1 MLLLVLHRDGR
12 FCHTVHFAWWGCCE
26 GTPQQQQAQLHP
38 KPSAVLQFER
48 PPVTA
53 TRKAPFLRAV
63 VLVAVVLVSDL
74 LQGTTMSAKMQD
86 KFMGT
91 ASLLSAIDSKWLKCA
106 FFLGVVV
113 REQFAPFPLGR
124 DHSRVACP

>member
-1 MLLLVLHRDGR
+1 MDASATLCTLRGGGAAR
-12 FCHTVHFAWWGCCE
+12 VHPNNSRPNCI
-26 GTPQQQQAQLHP
+26 QNR
-38 KPSAVLQFER
+38 LQFFENFER